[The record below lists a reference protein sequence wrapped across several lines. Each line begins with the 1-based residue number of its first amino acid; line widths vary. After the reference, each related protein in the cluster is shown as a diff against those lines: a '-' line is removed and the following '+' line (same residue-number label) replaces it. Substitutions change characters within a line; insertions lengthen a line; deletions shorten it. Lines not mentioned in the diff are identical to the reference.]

1 VAAQG
6 EDASSPVLR
15 TIHDL
20 AGIAEVEGDWRRL
33 AEARGN
39 AFLSPEWFS
48 CWFEE
53 YGDTARPLV
62 AVLPGEA
69 GSVRG
74 LMAFALPV
82 SGRPRICRIAGANL
96 GDCFSPV
103 AVAGE
108 ELAVAVAAGEAL
120 RDASDPWSVIAL
132 DHVEEADAW
141 IDGLEEGLGVRMKR
155 HSRSSVGL
163 PWIDL
168 SLHGGWDGYLAARSS
183 HLRKRLRQ
191 LDRRQARD
199 HDVRVR
205 QTERADQVSTDI
217 ATFFELH
224 DRRWAGR
231 GGSSLDSDRARAFHG
246 RFAEAAQQRG
256 WLRLW
261 FLEFDGNPVAAWYGW
276 RLGRRYS
283 FYNGGFDPSF
293 SSLSPGLVLLAT
305 VIESAF
311 EEGAAEFDFLLGDE
325 GYKQRFAE
333 EERTVSDVSLA
344 RSLPHPAGAITGA
357 QFAARRLARKLSG
370 STRQRLGLDRLARR
384 RRMRGR

>member
-1 VAAQG
+1 M
-6 EDASSPVLR
+6 LR
-15 TIHDL
+15 TIQDL
-20 AGIAEVEGDWRRL
+20 AEIAEVEDDWRRL

-53 YGDTARPLV
+53 YGDTAHPLV

-69 GSVRG
+69 GEVRG

-82 SGRPRICRIAGANL
+82 SGRPRTCRIAGANL
-96 GDCFSPV
+96 GDCFSPLAATGEEP
-103 AVAGE
+103 AVA
-108 ELAVAVAAGEAL
+108 AAAGEAL
-120 RDASDPWSVIAL
+120 REATVPWSVIAL
-132 DHVEEADAW
+132 DHVEEADTW
-141 IDGLEEGLGVRMKR
+141 IDGLEGGLGARMRR
-155 HSRSSVGL
+155 HSRPSAGL

-168 SLHGGWDGYLAARSS
+168 SSHDGWEGYLAARSS

-191 LDRRQARD
+191 LDRRQVRD
-199 HDVRVR
+199 HAVSMRR
-205 QTERADQVSTDI
+205 TERADQVGSDV

-231 GGSSLDSDRARAFHG
+231 GGSSLDSDRARAFHR
-246 RFAEAAQQRG
+246 RFAEAAQRRG

-261 FLEFDGNPVAAWYGW
+261 FLEYDGNPVAAWYGW

-283 FYNGGFDPSF
+283 FYNGGFDPEF
-293 SSLSPGLVLLAT
+293 SSLSPGMVLLVA

-311 EEGAAEFDFLLGDE
+311 AEGATEFDFLLGDE

-333 EERTVSDVSLA
+333 RERTVSDISLA
-344 RSLPHPAGAITGA
+344 RAMPHPAGAMTGA
-357 QFAARRLARKLSG
+357 RFAARRLARKVPAG
-370 STRQRLGLDRLARR
+370 ARQRLGLDRLARR
-384 RRMRGR
+384 RTMRGR

>member
-1 VAAQG
+1 M
-6 EDASSPVLR
+6 LR
-15 TIHDL
+15 TIDDP
-20 AGIAEVEGDWRRL
+20 AGIAEVEEDWRRL

-39 AFLSPEWFS
+39 PFLTPEWFK

-53 YGDTARPLV
+53 YGDTAHPLV

-82 SGRPRICRIAGANL
+82 SGRPRTCRIAGANL
-96 GDCFSPV
+96 GDCFSPL
-103 AVAGE
+103 AAAGE
-108 ELAVAVAAGEAL
+108 EREVAAAAGEAL

-132 DHVEEADAW
+132 DHVEEPDAW
-141 IDGLEEGLGVRMKR
+141 IEGFEEALGVRTRR
-155 HSRSSVGL
+155 HSSSSAGL

-168 SLHGGWDGYLAARSS
+168 SSHDGWEGYLAARSS

-191 LDRRQARD
+191 LERRQVRD
-199 HDVRVR
+199 HAVSMRR
-205 QTERADQVSTDI
+205 TERADQVSADI

-224 DRRWAGR
+224 DGRWAGR
-231 GGSSLDSDRARAFHG
+231 GGSSLGSDRARAFHR
-246 RFAEAAQQRG
+246 RFAEAAQERG

-261 FLEFDGNPVAAWYGW
+261 FLEYDGAPVAAWYGW

-293 SSLSPGLVLLAT
+293 SSLSPGMVLLAS

-311 EEGAAEFDFLLGDE
+311 AEDAAEFDFLLGDE

-333 EERTVSDVSLA
+333 RERTVSDVSIA
-344 RSLPHPAGAITGA
+344 RALPHPAAAVVGAGS
-357 QFAARRLARKLSG
+357 AARGLKRMLPSG
-370 STRQRLGLDRLARR
+370 VRQRLGLTRLARR
-384 RRMRGR
+384 LTMRGR